1 MSASEYNRIRRILF
15 CTIHDPAKG
24 FNCAFEYL
32 DGYKRTLGV
41 HGYTGLKAELNF
53 YQKHGREFGLTV
65 AGDMGEHAD
74 FAGSYG
80 SQLARFDVTTNI
92 NFKQFQDYE
101 PYMGSGPRYKI
112 ALLDQ
117 GNFEVIDVLDLAFPR
132 CSCGGYLIPS
142 VILLGQNYNRHGEST
157 WTNDQLLVD
166 VCTGCHEYFERNRFT
181 HHGLL
186 SPQEY
191 FDGFDSQEE
200 YDLAIQATEQH
211 LVDAYKYFRREH
223 SDYLMAVG
231 QHDYI
236 VTEPDGGGYWAI
248 NLSFV
253 NQAVAQDMP
262 DEIECSH
269 EI

>member
-32 DGYKRTLGV
+32 DGYKRSLGV
-41 HGYTGLKAELNF
+41 HGYKGLKAELNF

-74 FAGSYG
+74 FAGSYD
-80 SQLARFDVTTNI
+80 SKLARFDVTTNI

-117 GNFEVIDVLDLAFPR
+117 GNFEVIDVFDLAFPR

-186 SPQEY
+186 SPQEN

-200 YDLAIQATEQH
+200 YDVAIQATEQH